1 MKPASSSAATA
12 SGQLAGRIALIT
24 GASRGIGA
32 AVAVRF
38 AAEGAHVVLAARTV
52 GGLEEV
58 DDQVRASGGSATLVP
73 FDLREFIKI
82 DELAAALYERYGRL
96 DILVGNAAE
105 FGTFSPAGHIDPK
118 LWGDIIEL
126 NLTANWRLIRAMDP
140 LLRAA
145 PAGRAIFVTSR
156 LARDALPYYGPYAV
170 AKAGLETLVRIYA
183 GEVARTAVRA
193 NLIDPGIVR
202 TRLRATIFPGED
214 PADLPGPES
223 VAHSFLELALPEC
236 TRNGEIVTLAS
247 AAPHPVP
254 LPAGGARERS

>member
-1 MKPASSSAATA
+1 MTAT
-12 SGQLAGRIALIT
+12 STPGRLAGKIALVT

-32 AVAVRF
+32 AVSVHF
-38 AAEGAHVVLAARTV
+38 AGEGAHLVLAARTV

-58 DDQVRASGGSATLVP
+58 DDRVQAAGGSATLVP
-73 FDLREFIKI
+73 FDLREFGKI

-105 FGTFSPAGHIDPK
+105 FGIFSPAGHIDPK
-118 LWGDIIEL
+118 LWDEVIGL

-156 LARDALPYYGPYAV
+156 LGRDALPYYGPYAV
-170 AKAGLETLVRIYA
+170 AKAGLETLVRSYS
-183 GEVARTAVRA
+183 GELGRTAVRV

-202 TRLRATIFPGED
+202 TRLRAQIFPGED
-214 PADLPGPES
+214 PAHLPGPES
-223 VAHSFLELALPEC
+223 VADAFLELALPEC
-236 TRNGEIVTLAS
+236 THNGEIVTVSPGL
-247 AAPHPVP
+247 PDHP
-254 LPAGGARERS
+254 GA

>member
-1 MKPASSSAATA
+1 MTGDQDRPEHRGAHR
-12 SGQLAGRIALIT
+12 GRLVDKIALIT

-32 AVAVRF
+32 AVAERF
-38 AAEGAHVVLAARTV
+38 AREGAHVVLAARTV

-58 DDQVRASGGSATLVP
+58 DDKVRAAGGSATLVP
-73 FDLREFIKI
+73 VDLRDFIKI
-82 DELAAALYERYGRL
+82 DELAARILDRWGRL

-105 FGTFSPAGHIDPK
+105 FGVFSPLGHIDPAT
-118 LWGDIIEL
+118 WAEVMDL

-183 GEVARTAVRA
+183 GELARTAVRA

-202 TRLRATIFPGED
+202 TRLRAQVFPGED
-214 PADLPGPES
+214 PTRLPPPDSIVG
-223 VAHSFLELALPEC
+223 AFLELALPEC
-236 TRNGEIVTLAS
+236 ARNGEIVTLA
-247 AAPHPVP
+247 PVTVDVYS
-254 LPAGGARERS
+254 RT